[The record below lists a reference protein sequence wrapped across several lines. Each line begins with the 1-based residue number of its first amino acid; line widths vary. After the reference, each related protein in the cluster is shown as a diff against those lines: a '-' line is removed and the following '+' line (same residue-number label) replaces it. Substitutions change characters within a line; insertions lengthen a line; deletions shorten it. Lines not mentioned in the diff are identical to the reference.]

1 MMWLGL
7 DPVAITKPL
16 NTHNSHWCTNT
27 QPPHAHSKC
36 VDLYNLHLWKNTQ
49 ARMHTHTHA
58 HMHTKTHTHTQ
69 GVAKTFS
76 LAFSSSDTFLKCLVL
91 VVARSI
97 LVQFRPLLCFIRTNT
112 SCQSLCPQ
120 REGAKEKET
129 RKRWARL
136 KEEGEGEWSWG
147 LVECFTM
154 NSGHDDR

>member
-1 MMWLGL
+1 MH
-7 DPVAITKPL
+7 K
-16 NTHNSHWCTNT
+16 T

-91 VVARSI
+91 VVAGSI
-97 LVQFRPLLCFIRTNT
+97 LVQFRPLLCSIRTNT

-129 RKRWARL
+129 RKRRARQ
-136 KEEGEGEWSWG
+136 KEEGERGWVELRPSRVLHYELRSWWQITTTPG
-147 LVECFTM
+147 CCVGYFLILNIT
-154 NSGHDDR
+154 